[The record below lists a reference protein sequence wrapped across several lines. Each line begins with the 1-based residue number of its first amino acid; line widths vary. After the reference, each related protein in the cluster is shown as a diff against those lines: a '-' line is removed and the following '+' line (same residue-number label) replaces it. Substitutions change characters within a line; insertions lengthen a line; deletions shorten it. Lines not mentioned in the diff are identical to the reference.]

1 MSRPLSRI
9 SGNDFIRDV
18 VKFRVGGC
26 KLELESQGTAQMPMA
41 VRSALTT
48 PPTPPDV
55 KMNVFGEQATLNTM
69 KVRLLLQSL

>member
-1 MSRPLSRI
+1 
-9 SGNDFIRDV
+9 
-18 VKFRVGGC
+18 
-26 KLELESQGTAQMPMA
+26 MA

-69 KVRLLLQSL
+69 KVRLLLQSLCDYRWSLPHLLGVMRKICRIDNR